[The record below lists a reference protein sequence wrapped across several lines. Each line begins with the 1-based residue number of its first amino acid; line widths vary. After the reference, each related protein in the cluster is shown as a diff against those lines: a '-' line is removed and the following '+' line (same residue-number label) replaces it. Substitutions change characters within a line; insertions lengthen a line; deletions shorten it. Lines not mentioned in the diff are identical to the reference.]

1 MIHIMPILGCIF
13 SQGHLNQHVGKN
25 LENHVQAGRRICLL
39 LSSLDK
45 ECSAGGEGEADE
57 GEEYAEHL
65 DNAYPSS
72 CLHNVNLVGKTIYY
86 FVVVL
91 PGFRSTDGQSWGY
104 IVLCRTQILRL

>member
-1 MIHIMPILGCIF
+1 MPILGCIF

-39 LSSLDK
+39 LFSLDK

-72 CLHNVNLVGKTIYY
+72 CLHNVNLVGKKQLAFCCTLARIETIESDLLGKHCHLSAQAVREY
-86 FVVVL
+86 
-91 PGFRSTDGQSWGY
+91 PNQ
-104 IVLCRTQILRL
+104 